1 MPKIVDHEEQ
11 RQQLSATVARVVAEA
26 GLEHTTLR
34 TVAARHG
41 CTKGM
46 VQHYFSDKAE
56 LLLAAL
62 DYIEDRCEAR
72 LPDEE
77 GGLSGLEL
85 LQARLAALLPL
96 TDELLDEWRVRL
108 AFVTMAGQSEDVRDL
123 LAERQEAQQ
132 SVGLKLLR
140 QAQRAGELKK
150 GLSPVNCYRQLLALV
165 YGVGAAVVSGDTQWS
180 PTVQKNLLKG
190 AVNDLRC

>member
-46 VQHYFSDKAE
+46 VQHYFTDKDE

-62 DYIEDRCEAR
+62 SYIEDQCEAR
-72 LPDEE
+72 LPDEAS
-77 GGLSGLEL
+77 GMSGLAL
-85 LQARLAALLPL
+85 LQARLGALLPVN
-96 TDELLDEWRVRL
+96 DELLDEWRVRL
-108 AFVTMAGQSEDVRDL
+108 AFITLAGQSE
-123 LAERQEAQQ
+123 ERQGAHQ
-132 SVGLKLLR
+132 SLGLKLLR
-140 QAQRAGELKK
+140 QAQRDGELKK
-150 GLSPVNCYRQLLALV
+150 GLSPVNCYRQLAALV
-165 YGVGAAVVSGDTQWS
+165 YGLGVSAVAGDGQWS
-180 PTVQKNLLKG
+180 PAVQKNLLKG
-190 AVNDLRC
+190 AINDLRP

>member
-11 RQQLSATVARVVAEA
+11 RQLLSATVALVVAES

-46 VQHYFSDKAE
+46 VQHYFADKEE

-72 LPDEE
+72 LPEE
-77 GGLSGLEL
+77 GGDMEGLEL
-85 LQARLAALLPL
+85 LQARLMAQLPVN
-96 TDELLDEWRVRL
+96 DDLLDEWRVRL
-108 AFVTMAGQSEDVRDL
+108 AFFTLAGQSGEVREV
-123 LAERQEAQQ
+123 LAERQAERRNA
-132 SVGLKLLR
+132 GLRLLR
-140 QAQRAGELKK
+140 QAQKARKMKK
-150 GLSPVNCYRQLLALV
+150 DLSPANCYRQLAGLVHGLGALAV
-165 YGVGAAVVSGDTQWS
+165 AGDGQWG
-180 PTVQKNLLKG
+180 PTVQRNLLKA
-190 AVNDLRC
+190 AVNDLRR